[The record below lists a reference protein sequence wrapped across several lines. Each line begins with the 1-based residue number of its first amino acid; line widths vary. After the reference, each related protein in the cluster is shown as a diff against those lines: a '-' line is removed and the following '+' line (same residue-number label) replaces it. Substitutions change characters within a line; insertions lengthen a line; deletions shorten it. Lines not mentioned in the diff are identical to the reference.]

1 MTMEAYGP
9 SEIDLLRPQAE
20 ARLRERGSTAGGWS
34 GATPHELDLY
44 RMELEIQNQS
54 LQELRVEAEAAMSR
68 LAEINGQLEGL
79 VATRT
84 EQLESALRQAEKA
97 SREKSR
103 FLSTM
108 SHELRTP
115 LSAIMGM
122 TRLASRLAVD
132 SQQQRYFE
140 IVERS
145 LLDLNGILN
154 DVLDVSRI
162 EAGGISL
169 KVTHLQLAGIF
180 DEVRNLMLCKTAE
193 KGLQLV
199 FELPPEC
206 ARLPLM
212 GDSLRLRQIL
222 INLVVNAA
230 KFTELGSIHVRCMPM
245 ERDEHELRLRFE
257 IEDTGGGI
265 GAEHQKRL
273 FLPFEQLDGSIT
285 RTHGGSG
292 LGLAISKELVTV
304 MGGAIGV
311 ASEVGKGSLFWF
323 EIPLAVGAEILAP
336 AGHPGGL
343 DPEAAIRAGHAG
355 SRVLVV
361 EDDLINQEFLKVLLE
376 RSGLR
381 VDVAGTGAQALLAVR
396 SIRYEL
402 ILMDLRMPEMDG
414 FQATREIRAL
424 PEHRETPIIAL
435 TADVF
440 EEDRR
445 RCFEAGMNAHL
456 GKPVEPSL
464 LFATV
469 LAWLGARRDGAV
481 DALGAG
487 G

>member
-1 MTMEAYGP
+1 MEAYGP
-9 SEIDLLRPQAE
+9 SGIDLLRPQAE

-445 RCFEAGMNAHL
+445 RCLEAGMNAHL

-469 LAWLGARRDGAV
+469 LEWLGARRDGTV

>member
-1 MTMEAYGP
+1 MTVENLGIP
-9 SEIDLLRPQAE
+9 EIDHLRPKAE

-44 RMELEIQNQS
+44 RMELEMQNEA
-54 LQELRVEAEAAMSR
+54 LQELRVEAETAMSR
-68 LAEINGQLEGL
+68 LGEINGRLEGL

-84 EQLESALRQAEKA
+84 EQLASALRKAEQN

-122 TRLASRLAVD
+122 TSLASRLATNPE
-132 SQQQRYFE
+132 QKRYFE

-145 LLDLNGILN
+145 LRDLHGILN

-162 EAGGISL
+162 EAGKISL
-169 KVTHLQLAGIF
+169 KVARLELTGIF
-180 DEVRNLMLCKTAE
+180 EGVQSLMASKASE

-199 FELPPEC
+199 FELPPQC

-212 GDSLRLRQIL
+212 GDDLRLRQVL
-222 INLVVNAA
+222 INLVGNAA
-230 KFTELGSIHVRCMPM
+230 KFTELGSIHVRCMPA
-245 ERDEHELRLRFE
+245 ERGEHELRLRFE
-257 IEDTGGGI
+257 IEDTGPGI
-265 GAEHQKRL
+265 GAEDQKRL
-273 FLPFEQLDGSIT
+273 FLPFEQLDSSIT
-285 RTHGGSG
+285 RTQGGSG

-304 MGGAIGV
+304 MGGSIGV
-311 ASEVGKGSLFWF
+311 VSEAGKGSLFWF

-336 AGHPGGL
+336 AGHPGGV

-361 EDDLINQEFLKVLLE
+361 EDDLINQELLKVLLE

-381 VDVAGTGAQALLAVR
+381 VDVAGTGSQALLAAR
-396 SIRYEL
+396 SVGYEL
-402 ILMDLRMPEMDG
+402 ILMDLRMPVMDG
-414 FQATREIRAL
+414 FDATREIRAL
-424 PEHRETPIIAL
+424 PGYREAPIIAL

-445 RCFEAGMNAHL
+445 RCFEAGMDAHL

-469 LAWLGARRDGAV
+469 LEWLGARGAGAV
-481 DALGAG
+481 DARGAG